1 MWSRRAD
8 RLASLKKKKNARR
21 KGWIWQKKRN
31 GETASALSNSSHTA
45 PKRRG
50 IFFFCSASSFFVCIF
65 DTCQRNIWTSAI
77 AVAQNAL
84 GLYRSHSTSPRSRHF
99 FFPYSFNTHTNTS
112 DSLAVAD
119 VPATMA
125 SSSNGLQSSYL
136 KLDNLEGIYN
146 SPIGDHI
153 PHELRGKNE
162 QDENQSLCP
171 SFSFRERL
179 IGFCACVAGSLMCSI
194 IAWVMVFKGDLNTF
208 AVVNTVA
215 NLFSV
220 GSTLFLVGPMRQV
233 KNMLKSYRWAAT
245 LIFVACMVLTFV
257 FALAVKVPFLTIIT
271 VLLQYLAMTWYTLSY
286 IPFARDAILACFGCR
301 WCRHFFFVVVVVAVF
316 LNGSVKL
323 FFTCFWCCYS
333 WPTLVRRDMD
343 IWLLLHYDSV
353 LSKVYLEKKK

>member
-1 MWSRRAD
+1 M
-8 RLASLKKKKNARR
+8 
-21 KGWIWQKKRN
+21 
-31 GETASALSNSSHTA
+31 
-45 PKRRG
+45 
-50 IFFFCSASSFFVCIF
+50 
-65 DTCQRNIWTSAI
+65 
-77 AVAQNAL
+77 
-84 GLYRSHSTSPRSRHF
+84 
-99 FFPYSFNTHTNTS
+99 
-112 DSLAVAD
+112 AVAD
-119 VPATMA
+119 APATMA

-301 WCRHFFFVVVVVAVF
+301 
-316 LNGSVKL
+316 
-323 FFTCFWCCYS
+323 
-333 WPTLVRRDMD
+333 
-343 IWLLLHYDSV
+343 
-353 LSKVYLEKKK
+353 